1 MIFIPI
7 KINLLQFLRDT
18 LNRSNRKK
26 VRLWLRKKESLDC
39 HLVQKELSVLHQPRE
54 KLQRLLAYQPPNPV
68 VEIKLEEFLELNKK
82 VPGATNTEDKHCSE
96 DTTP

>member
-1 MIFIPI
+1 M
-7 KINLLQFLRDT
+7 NTLQSMYNFP
-18 LNRSNRKK
+18 NRKK

-68 VEIKLEEFLELNKK
+68 VEIKLEESLELNKK
-82 VPGATNTEDKHCSE
+82 VPGATNTEDKQCSE